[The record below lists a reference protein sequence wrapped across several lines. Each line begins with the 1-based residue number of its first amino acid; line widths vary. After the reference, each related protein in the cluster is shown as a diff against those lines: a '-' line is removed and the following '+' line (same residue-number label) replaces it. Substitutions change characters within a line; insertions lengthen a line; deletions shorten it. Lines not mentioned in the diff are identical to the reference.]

1 MLIET
6 EDFAVTEA
14 SYGVVR
20 IVQTFPNLRLPPG
33 IEKEETG
40 QERQNLTIVLS
51 SAEGCKVLLN

>member
-33 IEKEETG
+33 IEKEKTG

-51 SAEGCKVLLN
+51 SAGGCKVLLS